1 MGRRGRGYRGPVPS
15 QPLVVVLDHGADDHT
30 RLAEALTSAGAR
42 VVLTADKQTA
52 LAADGL
58 VIAGTAPAADVMR
71 ALIALGAD
79 QVVDRRLAGGR
90 PVLAIGVGMHLMFT
104 QVVQDGTGTDGLGEW
119 AGVVRAVNAPQ
130 EPAAVE
136 APAGSALFA
145 GLEDALFDI
154 SREHAAV
161 TFPLLDDWPADTRLV
176 VPLVTWSTGSERF
189 VVAVENGPLVAL
201 HLDPASPGTP
211 GTDVLARWVSSLP
224 VTDLPE

>member
-1 MGRRGRGYRGPVPS
+1 VPS

-30 RLAEALTSAGAR
+30 PLAEALTSAG
-42 VVLTADKQTA
+42 VTADKRTA
-52 LAADGL
+52 LVADGL
-58 VIAGTAPAADVMR
+58 VVAGSAPAAAVMP
-71 ALIALGAD
+71 ALLALGAE

-119 AGVVRAVNAPQ
+119 TGVVGPVGAPRAPVPVAT
-130 EPAAVE
+130 
-136 APAGSALFA
+136 PAGSVLFA

-154 SREHAAV
+154 SRAHAAR
-161 TFPLLDDWPADTRLV
+161 TFPLLDDWPADTRL
-176 VPLVTWSTGSERF
+176 

-201 HLDPASPGTP
+201 HLDPASSGTA
-211 GTDVLARWVSSLP
+211 GTEVLARWVSSLP